1 VILQFLENESTYMF
15 KCDVM
20 NAYDTYI
27 CLKYRVSSMFFNLY
41 KLYIFICK
49 DWVGFVNEVLLKVF
63 RYSKHNKS
71 SRGNTVFQ
79 TMSISSK
86 RPIAEGGEGALGT

>member
-1 VILQFLENESTYMF
+1 MF

-63 RYSKHNKS
+63 RY
-71 SRGNTVFQ
+71 
-79 TMSISSK
+79 
-86 RPIAEGGEGALGT
+86 